1 MRKYYVFA
9 AAALVVLAACQKKGN
24 EANNNQEGPANTNLI
39 AMPDWVSNENLA
51 VPIEMGTPNI
61 TTKGLPITDA
71 TTAGNFNNSE
81 FTYAVLALQTTI
93 GSGARAVSNTVMPG
107 FTGGVLA
114 RNVNG
119 TADAA
124 VDANPGGTGDVLTG
138 RKVAQF
144 GDFSGDG
151 NTWKEKKLYYPY
163 LYSAGT
169 YNFYGYRVEDPAQN
183 ANPTL
188 PALIVDDANNSITT
202 NVTLGPCD
210 IIWAKAEPNSDL
222 EDLSSNAYTTR
233 RQEDDANHP
242 AEVAKGFTAKYIRG
256 ARWAVAQHLEL
267 NNTPVQYTDFLPSL
281 AFEHITSQIQFMV
294 KAYDQLAANTL
305 ANANVEIQSI
315 VVGGTSTSVTGT
327 VPVSTTAS
335 LDVKTGT
342 LESTATGTISVSN
355 IPNTFQVKYFAP
367 NTEDAAAA
375 CGDPLFIM
383 PTPDNAT
390 GDNDILVTLNL
401 TLPGLD
407 EPQAIE
413 AKLHAPAIPAE
424 NNRPAVAEGR
434 FAKGYAYK
442 FTISLMSLEKIQIIT
457 SIADW
462 IDAPDTEPIVI
473 D

>member
-24 EANNNQEGPANTNLI
+24 EVANNNPEGPANTNLI

-51 VPIEMGTPNI
+51 VPIEMGSPVLR
-61 TTKGLPITDA
+61 TKGLPITNE

-81 FTYAVLALQTTI
+81 FTYTVLALQTI
-93 GSGARAVSNTVMPG
+93 VSDNNRIVTTTTMPG
-107 FTGGVLA
+107 IGGGVLA

-119 TADAA
+119 TAD
-124 VDANPGGTGDVLTG
+124 DTIEHGGTGDDLSG
-138 RKVAQF
+138 HKVAQF

-169 YNFYGYRVEDPAQN
+169 YNFYGYRVVDPAPN
-183 ANPTL
+183 TNPTV
-188 PALIVDDANNSITT
+188 PALTANTTSIPG
-202 NVTLGPCD
+202 VELGPCD

-242 AEVAKGFTAKYIRG
+242 AEVANGFTAKYIRG

-305 ANANVEIQSI
+305 ANAEVKIQSI

-327 VPVSTTAS
+327 TAVTKTAS
-335 LDVKTGT
+335 LDVTTGEFAT
-342 LESTATGTISVSN
+342 TTTDTIHVRKVPTNSFVVNYYPTADDS
-355 IPNTFQVKYFAP
+355 
-367 NTEDAAAA
+367 AAA
-375 CGDPLFIM
+375 C
-383 PTPDNAT
+383 
-390 GDNDILVTLNL
+390 
-401 TLPGLD
+401 
-407 EPQAIE
+407 
-413 AKLHAPAIPAE
+413 
-424 NNRPAVAEGR
+424 
-434 FAKGYAYK
+434 
-442 FTISLMSLEKIQIIT
+442 
-457 SIADW
+457 
-462 IDAPDTEPIVI
+462 
-473 D
+473 